1 MWRYQLWQLGRHSLN
16 STEALKKCH
25 YSSPDFG
32 FKPPDVKHKGA
43 EGAGNTQI
51 GSSSKRCG
59 SLSQSLR
66 TRLLINSWLMIETE
80 KGLSHMLIWV
90 VAEHQIFTRSC

>member
-1 MWRYQLWQLGRHSLN
+1 MWRYQLWQLGRHSLS

-32 FKPPDVKHKGA
+32 FKPPDIKHKGA

-59 SLSQSLR
+59 PLSQSLC
-66 TRLLINSWLMIETE
+66 TRLLINS
-80 KGLSHMLIWV
+80 
-90 VAEHQIFTRSC
+90 